1 MGDAK
6 KTKSAR
12 KRLGFANQELRRV
25 LDNPEASKAKIAAAN
40 KDVKDAYEDLVQ
52 RD

>member
-1 MGDAK
+1 MGNSK
-6 KTKSAR
+6 ETKSAR

-25 LDNPEASKAKIAAAN
+25 LDNPEASKTKIEAAE

>member
-1 MGDAK
+1 MKQG
-6 KTKSAR
+6 KSAR

-25 LDNPEASKAKIAAAN
+25 LDNPDASRDKIKAAE

-52 RD
+52 KG